1 MSAHQKASARTVW
14 FLVGPFD
21 SAEAIRYLPIYTI
34 PFRIG
39 RRQDLD
45 LSLACNTVSNTH
57 AEITETDNALIL
69 RDLGSTN
76 GTYLNGQRVTAAVP
90 LREDDLVQFANMA
103 FRIRQ
108 QAAVDNPVTVHED
121 ACDRALALVQFDK
134 LMAEHAVTPFFQP
147 IVSMATREIVG
158 YEVLARSRLFGLE
171 MPKEMFHVAA
181 ELNLEIELSVML
193 RWEGVLAGQA
203 LPGRRH
209 LFVNTHPRELAE
221 PGLVA
226 SLVTLREAHPDQ
238 PLTLEIH
245 ESAVAD
251 AARMSEI
258 RPALTRLN
266 IGLAYDDFGA
276 GQSRLNEL
284 TETSPD
290 YVKFDMSLVR
300 DIDAASPQRQEVVA
314 TLVQMLHKLGIKSVA
329 EGVETEAESA
339 TCVKMGFDLGQ
350 GFFYGRPAP
359 IREDSHK
366 A

>member
-1 MSAHQKASARTVW
+1 MW

-21 SAEAIRYLPIYTI
+21 SAETIRYLPIYTI

-39 RRQDLD
+39 RRMDLD
-45 LSLACNTVSNTH
+45 LSLACSTVSNTH
-57 AEITETDNALIL
+57 AEITEAGSALIL

-76 GTYLNGQRVTAAVP
+76 GTYLNGQRLTTPVP
-90 LREDDLVQFANMA
+90 LHEDDLVQFANMA
-103 FRIRQ
+103 FRVRQ
-108 QAAVDNPVTVHED
+108 QATMDNPVTVHQD

-181 ELNLEIELSVML
+181 ELNLEVELSVML

-203 LPGRRH
+203 LPQSRH
-209 LFVNTHPRELAE
+209 LFLNTHPRELSE
-221 PGLVA
+221 PGLLA
-226 SLVTLREAHPDQ
+226 SLITLREAHPDQ

-251 AARMSEI
+251 AERMAEI
-258 RPALTRLN
+258 RPTLNRLN

-284 TETSPD
+284 SETAPD
-290 YVKFDMSLVR
+290 CVKFDISLIR
-300 DIDAASPQRQEVVA
+300 DIHAASPQRQEVVA
-314 TLVQMLHKLGIKSVA
+314 TLVRMLTKLGIKSLA
-329 EGVETEAESA
+329 EGVETEAENL
-339 TCVKMGFDLGQ
+339 TCLAMGFDLGQ
-350 GFFYGRPAP
+350 GFYYGRPAP
-359 IREDSHK
+359 ARE
-366 A
+366 AARNA

>member
-1 MSAHQKASARTVW
+1 MKAPVALAKTTWCSLPTWPFGSAA
-14 FLVGPFD
+14 
-21 SAEAIRYLPIYTI
+21 
-34 PFRIG
+34 IG
-39 RRQDLD
+39 R
-45 LSLACNTVSNTH
+45 
-57 AEITETDNALIL
+57 
-69 RDLGSTN
+69 
-76 GTYLNGQRVTAAVP
+76 GQS
-90 LREDDLVQFANMA
+90 
-103 FRIRQ
+103 
-108 QAAVDNPVTVHED
+108 VTVHED

-203 LPGRRH
+203 FPGRPH
-209 LFVNTHPRELAE
+209 LFLNTHPRELAE
-221 PGLVA
+221 PGLLA
-226 SLVTLREAHPDQ
+226 SLVSLREAYPDQ

-251 AARMSEI
+251 AAWMAEI
-258 RPALTRLN
+258 RPQLSQLN

-284 TETSPD
+284 SETAPD
-290 YVKFDMSLVR
+290 CVKFDMSLVR

-314 TLVQMLHKLGIKSVA
+314 TLVQMRAQAGDQVLGRRGGNRGRKCDLRGDGVRYGAGLLLWPARPRQGRQPQRLIAAAVPSPDQPSLGARNAPSLLHTG
-329 EGVETEAESA
+329 
-339 TCVKMGFDLGQ
+339 
-350 GFFYGRPAP
+350 
-359 IREDSHK
+359 
-366 A
+366 